1 MNRKIDIK
9 YTRKQQQEIKDKLI
23 DEEKKLFYAFAK
35 KYDVDVSDIRDL
47 QSSYLNRNINK
58 KFQKDIVNQSTDM
71 LSYIFDMAVLN
82 RSKEFTQS
90 EVKQNAYFDDGQPSD
105 TTRKTIFNLFVNAF
119 ILDKFGE
126 RKGVTYKISEYYD
139 IKISNSSTKR
149 YNLANFISIM
159 LFSVNTDYA
168 FDEVYSD
175 KLLPLVAKS
184 EVFQFITTQNQ
195 QIKQVV
201 SSAIINNK
209 DGFSLISLIYL
220 QELGTRFNIQIN
232 SNNSEFEI
240 SNTILESMFFAENNL
255 SLVFENITI
264 TINDLTDIKSISSI
278 IIEDATHYIN
288 QLENLLIENNLNDD
302 VLINTLKDGLVI

>member
-1 MNRKIDIK
+1 LNRKIDIK